1 MASNLKSVEYETPI
15 AADQPEA
22 PGWFRVG
29 VLAAAS
35 ALVGGLAVA
44 WYYRKT
50 LARLR
55 QAESTAPV
63 ESPTNDEG
71 DGI

>member
-1 MASNLKSVEYETPI
+1 MASNLKSVEYETTALP
-15 AADQPEA
+15 DEPKA
-22 PGWFRVG
+22 PGWFRVAFF
-29 VLAAAS
+29 AAGS

-50 LARLR
+50 LARLQ
-55 QAESTAPV
+55 QAESVSA
-63 ESPTNDEG
+63 EYAANDEG

>member
-1 MASNLKSVEYETPI
+1 MASNLKSVDYKAVPEET
-15 AADQPEA
+15 PEA
-22 PGWFRVG
+22 PSWFKVG

-35 ALVGGLAVA
+35 VLAGGLAVA
-44 WYYRKT
+44 WYYRST

-55 QAESTAPV
+55 QAEGMLPADSDA
-63 ESPTNDEG
+63 SDEG